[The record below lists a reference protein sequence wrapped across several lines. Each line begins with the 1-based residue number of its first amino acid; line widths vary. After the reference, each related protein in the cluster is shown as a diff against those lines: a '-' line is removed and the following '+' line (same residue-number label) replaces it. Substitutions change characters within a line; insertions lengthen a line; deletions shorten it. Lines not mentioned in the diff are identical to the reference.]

1 MQLPDFSTIVATIDD
16 DGIAI
21 CRFNRTAVR
30 NALSLEMV
38 DEIHVLLKT
47 LERDDSVR
55 ALIFV
60 GNGDTFVSGA
70 DIDEMVSRKRVDAL
84 RKINNGLFQ
93 AIEDFQAPTIAA
105 IDGYALG
112 GGCELAAACDL
123 RVSSSDA
130 KFGQPE
136 VKLGIIPGA
145 GATYRLPKLIGL
157 ARAKDLIYTG
167 RIVGSAEAFEMGLVN
182 RVTDGDV
189 LEAAIELARKI
200 VSNSAAAVRF
210 AKMALNASPEISTS
224 AGIALETAIQSVL
237 YEDDEKYKRMQ
248 EFLDRKKK
256 K

>member
-1 MQLPDFSTIVATIDD
+1 MPLPEFSTIEASVDA

-21 CRFNRTAVR
+21 CRFNRPDVR
-30 NALSLEMV
+30 NALSLQMV
-38 DEIHVLLKT
+38 NEIHALLRA
-47 LERDDSVR
+47 LEIDDSVR
-55 ALIFV
+55 VLIFV
-60 GNGDTFVSGA
+60 GNGNTFVSGA
-70 DIDEMVSRKRVDAL
+70 DIDEMVGRKRIDAL

-93 AIEDFQAPTIAA
+93 AIEDFPAPTIAA

-112 GGCELAAACDL
+112 GGCELAASCDL
-123 RVSSSDA
+123 RVASKDA

-167 RIVGSAEAFEMGLVN
+167 RLVDASEAHAMGLVN
-182 RVTDGDV
+182 HIADGELLD
-189 LEAAIELARKI
+189 AALDIAHKI
-200 VSNSAAAVRF
+200 VRNSSPAVRF
-210 AKMALNASPEISTS
+210 AKIALNASSEISTA

-248 EFLDRKKK
+248 AFLDRKNKD
-256 K
+256 